1 MRRKRR
7 WLILFLAAVLALLA
21 LRAKIDPLTAQLA
34 QAQVSNLASHT
45 INQAV
50 AQALKQDD
58 IQYGDLI
65 NLERDTSGNITAL
78 TTNMLGMNR
87 LKTGLLS
94 LLDGEEYDITGE
106 LLNIPLGNLSGIQ
119 LLSGR
124 GPSIPVKVLAVSSTD
139 AWFTGEF
146 TEAGIN
152 QTLHRIMLTVT
163 LDVLLLLPTGTV
175 SQTVSTEV
183 CVAETVLLGQVPDS
197 YTYFNGFGNEE
208 SQ

>member
-50 AQALKQDD
+50 AQELKQDD

>member
-124 GPSIPVKVLAVSSTD
+124 GPSIPVKVLTVSSTD

>member
-7 WLILFLAAVLALLA
+7 ALVLFLAAVLALLA

>member
-7 WLILFLAAVLALLA
+7 WLILFLAAVLAILA